1 MNYFFMLTNKVYYLY
16 NTLVKRCMIR
26 LVHFWNINTKKG
38 VVVMD
43 ERLLKYKKVTS
54 ILFIVYFLLLTWI
67 IVFKTEFSISSL
79 VTERSINL
87 IPFKESVIVNG
98 KISFSEIINNAI
110 VFIPV
115 GVFTAMLADN
125 WKFIKMAAVPF
136 GISLVYEII
145 QYIFAVGACD
155 ITDLINN
162 TLGGIVGILIFKLR
176 RRVLGDKAFKV
187 VNIFSSVCVVLIVIM
202 MGALIFLN

>member
-1 MNYFFMLTNKVYYLY
+1 
-16 NTLVKRCMIR
+16 
-26 LVHFWNINTKKG
+26 
-38 VVVMD
+38 MD
-43 ERLLKYKKVTS
+43 EKLLRHKRVTS

-67 IVFKTEFSISSL
+67 IVFKMELSMSNL
-79 VTERSINL
+79 VAERSINF
-87 IPFKESVIVNG
+87 IPFKESAIVNG
-98 KISFSEIINNAI
+98 RISFSEIINNAI

-125 WKFIKMAAVPF
+125 LKFIKMAAVPF
-136 GISLVYEII
+136 GISLFYEIT

-176 RRVLGDKAFKV
+176 RKVLGDKAFKV
-187 VNIFSSVCVVLIVIM
+187 VNIFSIICVVLIVIM
-202 MGALIFLN
+202 VGALLFLN

>member
-1 MNYFFMLTNKVYYLY
+1 
-16 NTLVKRCMIR
+16 
-26 LVHFWNINTKKG
+26 
-38 VVVMD
+38 MD
-43 ERLLKYKKVTS
+43 EKLLRHKRVTS

-67 IVFKTEFSISSL
+67 IVFKMELSMSNL
-79 VTERSINL
+79 VAEKSINF
-87 IPFKESVIVNG
+87 IPFKESAIVNG
-98 KISFSEIINNAI
+98 RISFSEIINNAI

-125 WKFIKMAAVPF
+125 LKFIKMAAVPF
-136 GISLVYEII
+136 GISLFYEIT

-176 RRVLGDKAFKV
+176 RKVLGDKAYKV
-187 VNIFSSVCVVLIVIM
+187 VNIFSIMCVVLIVIM
-202 MGALIFLN
+202 IGALIFLN

>member
-1 MNYFFMLTNKVYYLY
+1 MNET
-16 NTLVKRCMIR
+16 
-26 LVHFWNINTKKG
+26 
-38 VVVMD
+38 
-43 ERLLKYKKVTS
+43 LLKYKKVTS

-87 IPFKESVIVNG
+87 ILFKESVIVNG

-125 WKFIKMAAVPF
+125 LKFIKMAAVPF
-136 GISLVYEII
+136 GISLLYEIT

-162 TLGGIVGILIFKLR
+162 TLGGILGILIFKLR
-176 RRVLGDKAFKV
+176 RKVLGAT
-187 VNIFSSVCVVLIVIM
+187 I
-202 MGALIFLN
+202 

>member
-1 MNYFFMLTNKVYYLY
+1 MNET
-16 NTLVKRCMIR
+16 
-26 LVHFWNINTKKG
+26 
-38 VVVMD
+38 
-43 ERLLKYKKVTS
+43 LLKYKKVTS

-67 IVFKTEFSISSL
+67 IVFKTEFSISGL

-162 TLGGIVGILIFKLR
+162 TLGGIVGILIFKLLR
-176 RRVLGDKAFKV
+176 KVLGDKAFKV
-187 VNIFSSVCVVLIVIM
+187 VNIFSIVCVVLIVIM

>member
-1 MNYFFMLTNKVYYLY
+1 MNIKN
-16 NTLVKRCMIR
+16 
-26 LVHFWNINTKKG
+26 G
-38 VVVMD
+38 VDLMD
-43 ERLLKYKKVTS
+43 EKLLKYKKVTS

-115 GVFTAMLADN
+115 GVFTAMLVDN
-125 WKFIKMAAVPF
+125 LKFIKMAAVPF
-136 GISLVYEII
+136 GISLFYEIT

-176 RRVLGDKAFKV
+176 RKVLGDKAYKV
-187 VNIFSSVCVVLIVIM
+187 VNIFSIVCVVLIVIM

>member
-1 MNYFFMLTNKVYYLY
+1 MNET
-16 NTLVKRCMIR
+16 
-26 LVHFWNINTKKG
+26 
-38 VVVMD
+38 
-43 ERLLKYKKVTS
+43 LLKYKKVTS

-145 QYIFAVGACD
+145 
-155 ITDLINN
+155 
-162 TLGGIVGILIFKLR
+162 
-176 RRVLGDKAFKV
+176 
-187 VNIFSSVCVVLIVIM
+187 
-202 MGALIFLN
+202 

>member
-1 MNYFFMLTNKVYYLY
+1 
-16 NTLVKRCMIR
+16 
-26 LVHFWNINTKKG
+26 
-38 VVVMD
+38 MD
-43 ERLLKYKKVTS
+43 EKLLKYKKITS
-54 ILFIVYFLLLTWI
+54 ILFIVYFMMLTWI
-67 IVFKTEFSISSL
+67 IVFKMELSMSNL
-79 VTERSINL
+79 VAERSINL

-98 KISFSEIINNAI
+98 KISFSEIIDNAI

-125 WKFIKMAAVPF
+125 LKFIKMTAVPF
-136 GISLVYEII
+136 GISLFYEIT

-155 ITDLINN
+155 VTDLINN

-176 RRVLGDKAFKV
+176 RKVLGDKAYKV
-187 VNIFSSVCVVLIVIM
+187 VNIFFIVCVVLIVIM

>member
-1 MNYFFMLTNKVYYLY
+1 
-16 NTLVKRCMIR
+16 
-26 LVHFWNINTKKG
+26 
-38 VVVMD
+38 MD
-43 ERLLKYKKVTS
+43 EKLLRHKRVTS

-67 IVFKTEFSISSL
+67 IVFKMELSMSNL
-79 VTERSINL
+79 VAERSINF
-87 IPFKESVIVNG
+87 IPFKESAIVNG
-98 KISFSEIINNAI
+98 RISFSEIINNAI

-125 WKFIKMAAVPF
+125 LKFIKMAAVPF
-136 GISLVYEII
+136 GISLFYEIT

-176 RRVLGDKAFKV
+176 RKVLGDKAYKV
-187 VNIFSSVCVVLIVIM
+187 VNIFSIVCVVLIVIM

>member
-1 MNYFFMLTNKVYYLY
+1 MNIKN
-16 NTLVKRCMIR
+16 
-26 LVHFWNINTKKG
+26 G
-38 VVVMD
+38 VDIMD
-43 ERLLKYKKVTS
+43 EKLLKYKKITS
-54 ILFIVYFLLLTWI
+54 ILFIVYFMMLTWI
-67 IVFKTEFSISSL
+67 IVFKMELSMSNL
-79 VTERSINL
+79 VAERSINL

-98 KISFSEIINNAI
+98 KISFSEIIDNAI

-125 WKFIKMAAVPF
+125 LKFIKMTAVPF
-136 GISLVYEII
+136 GISLFYEIT

-155 ITDLINN
+155 VTDLINN

-176 RRVLGDKAFKV
+176 RKVLGDKAYKV
-187 VNIFSSVCVVLIVIM
+187 VNIFFIVCVVLIVIM

>member
-1 MNYFFMLTNKVYYLY
+1 
-16 NTLVKRCMIR
+16 
-26 LVHFWNINTKKG
+26 
-38 VVVMD
+38 MD
-43 ERLLKYKKVTS
+43 EKLLRHKRVTS

-67 IVFKTEFSISSL
+67 IVFKMELSMSNL
-79 VTERSINL
+79 VAERSINF
-87 IPFKESVIVNG
+87 IPFKESAIVNG
-98 KISFSEIINNAI
+98 RISFSEIINNAI

-125 WKFIKMAAVPF
+125 LKFIKMAAVPF
-136 GISLVYEII
+136 GISLFYEIT

-176 RRVLGDKAFKV
+176 RKVLGDKAFKV
-187 VNIFSSVCVVLIVIM
+187 VNIFSIMCVVLIVIM
-202 MGALIFLN
+202 IGALIFLN

>member
-1 MNYFFMLTNKVYYLY
+1 MNIKN
-16 NTLVKRCMIR
+16 
-26 LVHFWNINTKKG
+26 G
-38 VVVMD
+38 VDIMD
-43 ERLLKYKKVTS
+43 EKLLKYKKITS
-54 ILFIVYFLLLTWI
+54 ILFIVYFMMLTWI
-67 IVFKTEFSISSL
+67 IVFKMELSMSNL
-79 VTERSINL
+79 VAERSINL

-98 KISFSEIINNAI
+98 KVSFSEIINNAI
-110 VFIPV
+110 VFIPI

-136 GISLVYEII
+136 GISLFYEIT

-155 ITDLINN
+155 VTDLINN

-176 RRVLGDKAFKV
+176 RKVLGDKAYKV
-187 VNIFSSVCVVLIVIM
+187 VNIFSIVCVALIVIM

>member
-1 MNYFFMLTNKVYYLY
+1 
-16 NTLVKRCMIR
+16 
-26 LVHFWNINTKKG
+26 
-38 VVVMD
+38 MD
-43 ERLLKYKKVTS
+43 EKLLRHKRVTS

-67 IVFKTEFSISSL
+67 IVFKMELSMSNL
-79 VTERSINL
+79 VAERSINF
-87 IPFKESVIVNG
+87 IPFKESAIVNG
-98 KISFSEIINNAI
+98 RISFSKIINNAI

-125 WKFIKMAAVPF
+125 LKFIKMAAVPF
-136 GISLVYEII
+136 GISLFYEIT

-176 RRVLGDKAFKV
+176 RKVLGDKAYKV
-187 VNIFSSVCVVLIVIM
+187 VNIFSIMCVVLIVIM
-202 MGALIFLN
+202 IGALIFLN

>member
-1 MNYFFMLTNKVYYLY
+1 
-16 NTLVKRCMIR
+16 
-26 LVHFWNINTKKG
+26 
-38 VVVMD
+38 MD
-43 ERLLKYKKVTS
+43 EKLLRHKRVTS

-67 IVFKTEFSISSL
+67 IVFKMELSMSNL
-79 VTERSINL
+79 VAEKSINF
-87 IPFKESVIVNG
+87 IPFKESAIVNG
-98 KISFSEIINNAI
+98 RISFSEIINNAI

-125 WKFIKMAAVPF
+125 LKFIKMAAVPF
-136 GISLVYEII
+136 GISLFYEIT

-176 RRVLGDKAFKV
+176 RKVLGDKAFKV
-187 VNIFSSVCVVLIVIM
+187 VNIFSIICVVLIVIM
-202 MGALIFLN
+202 VGALLFLN

>member
-1 MNYFFMLTNKVYYLY
+1 
-16 NTLVKRCMIR
+16 
-26 LVHFWNINTKKG
+26 
-38 VVVMD
+38 MD
-43 ERLLKYKKVTS
+43 EKLLRHKRVTS

-67 IVFKTEFSISSL
+67 IVFKMELSMSNL
-79 VTERSINL
+79 VAERSINF
-87 IPFKESVIVNG
+87 IPFKESAIVNG
-98 KISFSEIINNAI
+98 RISFSEIINNAI

-125 WKFIKMAAVPF
+125 LKFIKMAAVPF
-136 GISLVYEII
+136 GISLFYEIT

-176 RRVLGDKAFKV
+176 RKVLGDKAYKV
-187 VNIFSSVCVVLIVIM
+187 VNIFSIMCVVLIVIM
-202 MGALIFLN
+202 IGALIFLN

>member
-1 MNYFFMLTNKVYYLY
+1 
-16 NTLVKRCMIR
+16 MIR

-87 IPFKESVIVNG
+87 IPFKESMIVNG
-98 KISFSEIINNAI
+98 KVSFSEIINNAI

-115 GVFTAMLADN
+115 GVFTAMLADSN
-125 WKFIKMAAVPF
+125 SIYSCWC
-136 GISLVYEII
+136 VYG
-145 QYIFAVGACD
+145 YAC
-155 ITDLINN
+155 
-162 TLGGIVGILIFKLR
+162 R
-176 RRVLGDKAFKV
+176 
-187 VNIFSSVCVVLIVIM
+187 
-202 MGALIFLN
+202 

>member
-1 MNYFFMLTNKVYYLY
+1 MNEK
-16 NTLVKRCMIR
+16 
-26 LVHFWNINTKKG
+26 
-38 VVVMD
+38 
-43 ERLLKYKKVTS
+43 LLKYKKVTS

-115 GVFTAMLADN
+115 GVFTVMLADN

-136 GISLVYEII
+136 GISLLYEIT

-155 ITDLINN
+155 VTDLINN

-176 RRVLGDKAFKV
+176 RKVLGNKTYKV

>member
-1 MNYFFMLTNKVYYLY
+1 MNIKN
-16 NTLVKRCMIR
+16 
-26 LVHFWNINTKKG
+26 G
-38 VVVMD
+38 VDIMD
-43 ERLLKYKKVTS
+43 EKLLKYKKITS
-54 ILFIVYFLLLTWI
+54 ILFIVYFMMLTWI
-67 IVFKTEFSISSL
+67 IVFKMELSMSNL
-79 VTERSINL
+79 VAERSINL

-98 KISFSEIINNAI
+98 KISFSEIIDNAI

-136 GISLVYEII
+136 GISLFYEIT

-155 ITDLINN
+155 VTDLINN

-176 RRVLGDKAFKV
+176 RKVLGDKTYKV
-187 VNIFSSVCVVLIVIM
+187 VNIFSIVCVVLIVIM

>member
-1 MNYFFMLTNKVYYLY
+1 
-16 NTLVKRCMIR
+16 
-26 LVHFWNINTKKG
+26 
-38 VVVMD
+38 MD
-43 ERLLKYKKVTS
+43 EKLLRHKRVTS

-67 IVFKTEFSISSL
+67 IVFKMELSMSNL
-79 VTERSINL
+79 VAERSINF
-87 IPFKESVIVNG
+87 IPFKESAIVNG
-98 KISFSEIINNAI
+98 RISFSEIINNAI

-125 WKFIKMAAVPF
+125 LKFIKMAAVPF
-136 GISLVYEII
+136 GISLFYEIT

-176 RRVLGDKAFKV
+176 RKVLGDKAYKV
-187 VNIFSSVCVVLIVIM
+187 VNIFSIVC
-202 MGALIFLN
+202 GADSDYDGSFNIPELRNKIDIKN

>member
-1 MNYFFMLTNKVYYLY
+1 
-16 NTLVKRCMIR
+16 
-26 LVHFWNINTKKG
+26 
-38 VVVMD
+38 MD
-43 ERLLKYKKVTS
+43 EKLLRHKRVTS

-67 IVFKTEFSISSL
+67 IVFKMELSMSNL
-79 VTERSINL
+79 VAEKSINF
-87 IPFKESVIVNG
+87 IPFKESAIVNG
-98 KISFSEIINNAI
+98 RISFSEIINNAI

-125 WKFIKMAAVPF
+125 LKFIKMAAVPF
-136 GISLVYEII
+136 GISLFYEIT

-176 RRVLGDKAFKV
+176 RKVLGDKAYKV
-187 VNIFSSVCVVLIVIM
+187 VNIFSIVCVVLIVIM

>member
-1 MNYFFMLTNKVYYLY
+1 
-16 NTLVKRCMIR
+16 
-26 LVHFWNINTKKG
+26 
-38 VVVMD
+38 MD
-43 ERLLKYKKVTS
+43 EKLLKYKKITS
-54 ILFIVYFLLLTWI
+54 IIFIVYFLLITWI
-67 IVFKTEFSISSL
+67 IVFKMEFSMNNL
-79 VTERSINL
+79 VAERSINL
-87 IPFKESVIVNG
+87 IPFKESVIING

-115 GVFTAMLADN
+115 GVFTAMFADN

-136 GISLVYEII
+136 GISLLYEII

-176 RRVLGDKAFKV
+176 RKVLGDKAYKV
-187 VNIFSSVCVVLIVIM
+187 VNIFSIVCVVLIGIM
-202 MGALIFLN
+202 IGALIFLN

>member
-1 MNYFFMLTNKVYYLY
+1 
-16 NTLVKRCMIR
+16 MIR
-26 LVHFWNINTKKG
+26 LVHFWNINNKKG
-38 VVVMD
+38 VVLN
-43 ERLLKYKKVTS
+43 EKLLKYKKVTS

-145 QYIFAVGACD
+145 
-155 ITDLINN
+155 
-162 TLGGIVGILIFKLR
+162 
-176 RRVLGDKAFKV
+176 
-187 VNIFSSVCVVLIVIM
+187 
-202 MGALIFLN
+202 

>member
-1 MNYFFMLTNKVYYLY
+1 
-16 NTLVKRCMIR
+16 
-26 LVHFWNINTKKG
+26 
-38 VVVMD
+38 MD
-43 ERLLKYKKVTS
+43 EKLLKYKKITS
-54 ILFIVYFLLLTWI
+54 IIFIVYFLLITWI
-67 IVFKTEFSISSL
+67 IVFKMEFSMNNL
-79 VTERSINL
+79 VAERSINL

-125 WKFIKMAAVPF
+125 WKFIKMATVPF
-136 GISLVYEII
+136 GISLLYEII

-176 RRVLGDKAFKV
+176 RKVLGDKAYKV
-187 VNIFSSVCVVLIVIM
+187 VNIFSIVCVVLIGIM
-202 MGALIFLN
+202 IGALIFLN

>member
-1 MNYFFMLTNKVYYLY
+1 
-16 NTLVKRCMIR
+16 
-26 LVHFWNINTKKG
+26 
-38 VVVMD
+38 MD
-43 ERLLKYKKVTS
+43 EKLLRHKRVTS

-67 IVFKTEFSISSL
+67 IVFKMELSMSNL
-79 VTERSINL
+79 VAEKSINF
-87 IPFKESVIVNG
+87 IPFKESAIING
-98 KISFSEIINNAI
+98 RISFSEIINNAI

-125 WKFIKMAAVPF
+125 LKFIKMAAVPF
-136 GISLVYEII
+136 GISLFYEIT

-176 RRVLGDKAFKV
+176 RKVLGDKAYKV
-187 VNIFSSVCVVLIVIM
+187 VNIFSIMCVVLIVIM
-202 MGALIFLN
+202 IGALIFLN

>member
-1 MNYFFMLTNKVYYLY
+1 
-16 NTLVKRCMIR
+16 
-26 LVHFWNINTKKG
+26 
-38 VVVMD
+38 MD
-43 ERLLKYKKVTS
+43 EKLLRHKRVKS

-67 IVFKTEFSISSL
+67 IVFKMELSMSNL
-79 VTERSINL
+79 VAERSINF
-87 IPFKESVIVNG
+87 IPFKESAIVNG
-98 KISFSEIINNAI
+98 RISFSEIINNAI

-125 WKFIKMAAVPF
+125 LKFIKMAAVPF
-136 GISLVYEII
+136 GISLFYEIT

-176 RRVLGDKAFKV
+176 RKVLGDKAFKV
-187 VNIFSSVCVVLIVIM
+187 VNIFSIICVVLIVIM
-202 MGALIFLN
+202 IGALIFLN

>member
-1 MNYFFMLTNKVYYLY
+1 
-16 NTLVKRCMIR
+16 MIR

-115 GVFTAMLADN
+115 GVFTAMLAEN

-136 GISLVYEII
+136 GISLIYEII

-155 ITDLINN
+155 NN

-176 RRVLGDKAFKV
+176 RKVLGDKAYKV
-187 VNIFSSVCVVLIVIM
+187 INIFSIVCVVLIVIM